1 MRQDPSDCV
10 IRIEPV
16 ETVNDEAITTTGT
29 KNEPRRV
36 NHEEHQGHEG
46 MQKNVVLFVPSWFNV
61 LV

>member
-1 MRQDPSDCV
+1 V

-61 LV
+61 FV